1 MTKNKFYS
9 ISVAVPALLLA
20 SCSADYGDKVD
31 HLEEIAQRGVE
42 VHKILEDL
50 EGGEATEE
58 ACLEAN
64 KVLNNDSPD
73 DLNFTQEEWETWDN
87 LTEQVF
93 VSACKSGKY

>member
-1 MTKNKFYS
+1 MAKKRFTL
-9 ISVAVPALLLA
+9 ILLIAPVCCLTA
-20 SCSADYGDKVD
+20 CSADYRDKVN

-64 KVLNNDSPD
+64 KVLNTDAPGD
-73 DLNFTQEEWETWDN
+73 MIFTSEEEETWDN
-87 LTEQVF
+87 LVEQVF